1 MAEDPGLRVF
11 FLVDGTRYSLGEEPA
26 TALGEDLR
34 RGASG
39 SLGDQ
44 GYEAAALTVADA
56 IEDVLVGAADD
67 PIELEPDQAE
77 AVFYILDSAGGAHRG
92 DLFKL
97 YRAVRRAHQTD

>member
-1 MAEDPGLRVF
+1 MAADRGLRIF
-11 FLVDGTRYSLGEEPA
+11 FLVDGTLHSLGEPPA

-44 GYEAAALTVADA
+44 GYEAAALSVADA
-56 IEDVLVGAADD
+56 IEDVLVGAADA
-67 PIELEPDQAE
+67 PIELEPDEAE
-77 AVFYILDSAGGAHRG
+77 AIFYVLDSAGDAHRG

>member
-1 MAEDPGLRVF
+1 MAGDPGLRVF
-11 FLVDGTRYSLGEEPA
+11 FVVDGARYSLGEHAA

-67 PIELEPDQAE
+67 PIEIEPEEAE
-77 AVFYILDSAGGAHRG
+77 AVFYLLDSAGDAHRG